1 MEFNISPID
10 NRYSSISNTLSY
22 YVSDYGINKIRYE
35 VELKYLILKIL
46 FKIDLDIDTTLE
58 DFKK

>member
-46 FKIDLDIDTTLE
+46 FGIDLDIDTTLE